1 MKISGYFWI
10 LQKTLNCL
18 VGYFCPSIVKLQLFF
33 CGWNSRKTRPSKC
46 LVSYS
51 TLNRR
56 WNLENSPVVGEL
68 VDLSTSEF
76 MMFFSRRLLFVCLET
91 SFEIRDLR
99 KLNCRFG
106 CHYFRWCVCVCAL
119 YVLVWLYFVDDD
131 VLVTAIVLSWRTS
144 LVWSLGYVPISM
156 EIH

>member
-1 MKISGYFWI
+1 M
-10 LQKTLNCL
+10 
-18 VGYFCPSIVKLQLFF
+18 
-33 CGWNSRKTRPSKC
+33 
-46 LVSYS
+46 
-51 TLNRR
+51 
-56 WNLENSPVVGEL
+56 VGEL

-106 CHYFRWCVCVCAL
+106 CHYFGWCVCVCAL
-119 YVLVWLYFVDDD
+119 HVLVWLNFDND